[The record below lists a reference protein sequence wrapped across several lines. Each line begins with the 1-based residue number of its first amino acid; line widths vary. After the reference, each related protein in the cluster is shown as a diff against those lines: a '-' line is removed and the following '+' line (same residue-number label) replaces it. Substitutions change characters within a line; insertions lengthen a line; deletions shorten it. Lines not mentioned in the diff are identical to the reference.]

1 MRVRLPKFIRSFY
14 FIATVV
20 FLVWMIFFDSNDFV
34 TQYQMSK
41 KLNDLETEKE
51 YYVQKIAEVQK
62 DRTELMSNPELLEKY
77 AREKYYMKRPA
88 EEVFI
93 LVNKKP
99 EKGKE

>member
-1 MRVRLPKFIRSFY
+1 MQNRLLKIIRSFY

-20 FLVWMIFFDSNDFV
+20 FLVWMFFFDANDFV

-41 KLNDLETEKE
+41 KLSDLEEDKE
-51 YYVQKIAEVQK
+51 YYLQKIEEVQK

-77 AREKYYMKRPA
+77 AREKYYMKRPG

-93 LVNKKP
+93 LVEKP
-99 EKGKE
+99 EKK